1 MYVVI
6 YNIKIALGL
15 FKCSETKK
23 TDETQTDETH
33 YLQLSSSGADL
44 DLTVKSLDIFL

>member
-23 TDETQTDETH
+23 TDETH